1 MASAKETVESILK
14 SLPDDATLEDILY
27 EIYVQQNIKIGMDA
41 IRKGDLISEEDAAE
55 RLKRWSR

>member
-1 MASAKETVESILK
+1 MVSAKETVESILK

-27 EIYVQQNIKIGMDA
+27 EIYVQQNIKIGLDA

>member
-27 EIYVQQNIKIGMDA
+27 EIYVQQNIKIGLDA
-41 IRKGDLISEEDAAE
+41 IRKGDLISEKDAAE

>member
-1 MASAKETVESILK
+1 MASGKETVESILK

-27 EIYVQQNIKIGMDA
+27 EIYVQQNIKIGLDA
-41 IRKGDLISEEDAAE
+41 IRKGDLISEDDAAE